1 MRISR
6 VRSRPPP
13 MRTRDTSPRIGP
25 EIALGV
31 FRVMG
36 WERILLGGIVAV
48 FYGKLPWAL
57 DVSNGPLRAA
67 TLSLGAQN
75 IPIICVAQF

>member
-1 MRISR
+1 MGFLFTAPPMRIRR

-25 EIALGV
+25 ETALGV

-36 WERILLGGIVAV
+36 WERSLLGGIVAV
-48 FYGKLPWAL
+48 VYGNLPWAF
-57 DVSNGPLRAA
+57 RC
-67 TLSLGAQN
+67 Q
-75 IPIICVAQF
+75 